1 MEYSERIDQ
10 QIAELLSTRNRVTP
24 AHLPGIP
31 DDEGAA
37 LLEHYAGLHGAEQ
50 HVRWDGD
57 RLVRE
62 RPVAE
67 QAAVPEAGAASGQA
81 SRRPAGASGQ
91 PKKPSPVDQVLAA
104 PVEKSL
110 LDSAASAPVS
120 PWLWLLPLVLGL
132 PGGLIAWLLV
142 KDTNRGVARAMLVVS
157 VIVTIVSVVA
167 GVSLRGAFERIGT
180 IIQPGG

>member
-37 LLEHYAGLHGAEQ
+37 LLERYAEVHGTEQ
-50 HVRWDGD
+50 HVVWDGT

-62 RPVAE
+62 RAIAE
-67 QAAVPEAGAASGQA
+67 PPAPSEATASPEQRVASGA
-81 SRRPAGASGQ
+81 TSGRQ
-91 PKKPSPVDQVLAA
+91 DKPSPVDQVLAA

-110 LDSAASAPVS
+110 LDSGPSAPVS
-120 PWLWLLPLVLGL
+120 PWLWLLPLGLGL

-142 KDTNRGVARAMLVVS
+142 KDTNRGVARAMLVAS
-157 VIVTIVSVVA
+157 VVATILFIVA
-167 GVSLRGAFERIGT
+167 GVSMRGAFERMGT
-180 IIQPGG
+180 FIQSGG

>member
-31 DDEGAA
+31 DEDGAA
-37 LLEHYAGLHGAEQ
+37 LLEHYARLHGAEQ
-50 HVRWDGD
+50 HVRWDGA
-57 RLVRE
+57 RLLRVR
-62 RPVAE
+62 PLAE
-67 QAAVPEAGAASGQA
+67 QAEVPEPAANGQAVAAAEASGQ
-81 SRRPAGASGQ
+81 RQ
-91 PKKPSPVDQVLAA
+91 KPSPVDQVLAA

-120 PWLWLLPLVLGL
+120 AWLWLLPLGLGL
-132 PGGLIAWLLV
+132 PGGLIAWLLA

-157 VIVTIVSVVA
+157 VIVTVLSLVA
-167 GVSLRGAFERIGT
+167 GVSLRGAFERMGT